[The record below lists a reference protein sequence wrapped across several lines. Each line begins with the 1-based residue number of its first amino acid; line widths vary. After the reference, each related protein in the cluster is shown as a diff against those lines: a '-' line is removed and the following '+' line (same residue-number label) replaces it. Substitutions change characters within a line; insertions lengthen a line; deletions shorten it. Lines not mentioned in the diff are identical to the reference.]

1 MKNLVWILGTIV
13 TLAAGPVRAQNGI
26 TLINV
31 SYDPTRELYKEVDPA
46 FSEFWKAKT
55 GQTVTVD
62 LSNGGSGSQ
71 ARKVIEGNKADVV
84 TLGLAGDIDALHN
97 KADLLPADWQ
107 SRLPDNSTPYTSTI
121 VFLVRKENPKAIKDW
136 TDLIK
141 PGVAIV
147 TPNPKTSG
155 GARWVYLAAY
165 GYVLEDK
172 HGDTNAATR
181 FVDKLYGNVK
191 VFGAGARDSTTSFTQ
206 NGIGDVLVNWE
217 NEALL
222 AANGTGRGQYEI
234 VYPSVSILAE
244 PPVSV
249 VDKLV
254 DQRGTRAVAEAYLK
268 FLWTPAVQEMA
279 ANHYFRPRLAD
290 VAERHAQTFPK
301 IKTFTI
307 QELFGGWAV
316 AQKKHFDQGGIFDQ
330 ISESRR

>member
-1 MKNLVWILGTIV
+1 MKKIIAILGIV
-13 TLAAGPVRAQNGI
+13 LAGAISTVAQKEI

-31 SYDPTRELYKEVDPA
+31 SYDPTRELYKEVNPA
-46 FSEFWKAKT
+46 FSADWKAKT
-55 GQTVTVD
+55 GETVTVD

-84 TLGLAGDIDALHN
+84 TLALAGDIDALHTHG
-97 KADLLPADWQ
+97 DLVPADWQ

-121 VFLVRKENPKAIKDW
+121 VFLVRKGNPKGIKDW
-136 TDLIK
+136 PDLIK

-147 TPNPKTSG
+147 SPNPKTSG

-165 GYVLEDK
+165 GYVLTSQ
-172 HGDTNAATR
+172 HGNTNAATR
-181 FVDKLYGNVK
+181 FVDGLYSNVK
-191 VFGAGARDSTTSFTQ
+191 ALGAGARDSTTAFTQ

-222 AANGTGRGQYEI
+222 VANGVGQGQYEI
-234 VYPSVSILAE
+234 IYPSVSILAE

-268 FLWTPAVQEMA
+268 FLWTPSVQEIA
-279 ANHYFRPRLAD
+279 ANHYFRPRLAE
-290 VAERHAQTFPK
+290 VAARHEKMFPK
-301 IKTFTI
+301 LKTFTI
-307 QELFGGWAV
+307 GELFGGWAK
-316 AQKKHFDQGGIFDQ
+316 AQKTHFDQGGIFDQ
-330 ISESRR
+330 ISQSRR